1 MRKFFSFALLF
12 GALTGFSS
20 RSVLAQTAA
29 PAQKSGAPKVVHE
42 GHDHE
47 GHDHEEH
54 GPHDGELL
62 EVGKGEYHVEL
73 CVDDKKNE
81 VVVYLMDKEA
91 KGYIAID
98 LPFIAVNTKVQGKPV
113 QFKLKAMPQEVDKK
127 GFSSRFALAS
137 PELVASIHDKESEA
151 RLALKLADKSYN
163 VKLAHDHD
171 HAHEGH
177 DHAEHKHSKK

>member
-62 EVGKGEYHVEL
+62 EVGKASTMSN
-73 CVDDKKNE
+73 CVST
-81 VVVYLMDKEA
+81 
-91 KGYIAID
+91 
-98 LPFIAVNTKVQGKPV
+98 TKRTR
-113 QFKLKAMPQEVDKK
+113 
-127 GFSSRFALAS
+127 SSFT
-137 PELVASIHDKESEA
+137 
-151 RLALKLADKSYN
+151 
-163 VKLAHDHD
+163 
-171 HAHEGH
+171 
-177 DHAEHKHSKK
+177 